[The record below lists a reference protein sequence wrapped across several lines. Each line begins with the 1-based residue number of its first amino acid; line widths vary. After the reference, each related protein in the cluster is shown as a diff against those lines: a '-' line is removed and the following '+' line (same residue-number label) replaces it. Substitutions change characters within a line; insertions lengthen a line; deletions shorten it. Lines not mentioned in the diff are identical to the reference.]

1 MQSNLSD
8 TPQHGGHTKE
18 RASHVEKNR
27 KRKKKKKREKKKKKK
42 KKKGEGGK
50 KKFQFCQCKVWAMS
64 DSIEFREKSS
74 N

>member
-27 KRKKKKKREKKKKKK
+27 KRKKKKKREKKKKRKK
-42 KKKGEGGK
+42 KRGGMGEEK
-50 KKFQFCQCKVWAMS
+50 MS
-64 DSIEFREKSS
+64 VLPM
-74 N
+74 